1 MLKVEEEDGGHIK
14 IKKINSNM
22 NNYLMHIITNI
33 DEQITNN
40 EVDILISDLLSDDL
54 ITKQEAKFLKV
65 ATSDNV
71 LNLPQNIKDRVRAS
85 IFKNMLLNCE
95 YLDE

>member
-1 MLKVEEEDGGHIK
+1 MLKVEEVDGGHIK
-14 IKKINSNM
+14 IKKINSNI
-22 NNYLMHIITNI
+22 NDYLMHIITNI
-33 DEQITNN
+33 SEQITSN
-40 EVDILISDLLSDDL
+40 EVDILISNLLSDDL

-71 LNLPQNIKDRVRAS
+71 LNLPQEIKDKVRAN